1 MLSRKVAVYPGSFDP
16 ITNGH
21 VDILKRM
28 APSFERVVVLI
39 SRNRSKNALFTPEER
54 AQLARE
60 ALKHIPGVEVEI
72 HQGLTV
78 DFMKKIGA
86 GVILRGLRAVT
97 DFEYEVVM
105 ANMNKKL
112 APDIETMIVFASPEF
127 YYVSSNTVKEVV
139 SNGGRVSDLVPVHVA
154 KALSQRL
161 GEKPVSPSE
170 LS

>member
-21 VDILKRM
+21 VDILSRM

-39 SRNRSKNALFTPEER
+39 SRNRSKKSLFSPEER

-60 ALKHIPGVEVEI
+60 ALRHVPGVEVDTHE
-72 HQGLTV
+72 GLTV
-78 DFMKKIGA
+78 DYMKKIGA

-97 DFEYEVVM
+97 DFEYELVM

-112 APDIETMIVFASPEF
+112 APEIETMIVFASPEF

-139 SNGGRVSDLVPVHVA
+139 SNGGRVTDLVGEHVA
-154 KALSQRL
+154 KALATKFSQAA
-161 GEKPVSPSE
+161 KSE
-170 LS
+170 VESR